1 MKDLRAAAH
10 RLRGALRDTRP
21 APPASRAEI
30 SLAQAGAVVRQE
42 AARHAAQWGGTPY
55 VPGRCPVCGQDT
67 LFFCA
72 SRALA
77 REIMTC
83 ARCRTTSRYRSLARG
98 LLRAVRD
105 LTGMDAPDLAALAAT
120 RGPRTIRVY
129 DTQAAFSYAPVAYPL
144 PELLQAAPW
153 IHVSTSLFK
162 QDLPWGSP
170 LGDGVTNQNLEALTF
185 PDGSFDIVLTSDVME
200 HVRLPGRAHAEIARV
215 LRPGGVYLF
224 TVPHDRTAP
233 TLERVRVVDPDDPSK
248 DELLMEP
255 EYHGDGNDESG
266 RVLSYRVFGTD
277 LDHEL
282 ADLGFSLDYRKEDDP
297 AAGILNTEL
306 FYARKA

>member
-1 MKDLRAAAH
+1 MRDLRATA
-10 RLRGALRDTRP
+10 RRIGRALRD
-21 APPASRAEI
+21 APPAAPGPSAEI
-30 SLAQAGAVVRQE
+30 SLAQAGAVVRAE

-72 SRALA
+72 SLALA

-83 ARCRTTSRYRSLARG
+83 AHCRTTSRYRSLARG

-105 LTGMDAPDLAALAAT
+105 LTGIDAPDLAALATTA
-120 RGPRTIRVY
+120 GPRTLRVY

-144 PELLQAAPW
+144 PELLKAVPW
-153 IHVSTSLFK
+153 IDVTTSLFK
-162 QDLPWGSP
+162 EGLPWGSP
-170 LGDGVTNQNLEALTF
+170 LGDGVTNQTLEALTF
-185 PDGSFDIVLTSDVME
+185 PDASFDIVLTSDVME
-200 HVRLPGRAHAEIARV
+200 HVRLPDRAHAEIARV
-215 LRPGGVYLF
+215 LRPGGIYLF

-233 TLERVRVVDPDDPSK
+233 TLERVRVVDPDDPSE

-277 LDHEL
+277 LDEKL
-282 ADLGFSLDYRKEDDP
+282 AGCGLVVDYRMEDDP

-306 FYARKA
+306 FYARRV